1 MPGYGLNEFV
11 NMLHDYNN
19 IRQGQVILTAI
30 CLNAKRKSFDVKVID
45 HDVKIGDTIH
55 RYPVMFDRTY
65 FRINNKHQEFT
76 EGSKYRFVIIPIAQK
91 RRGLS
96 YEYQVELI

>member
-19 IRQGQVILTAI
+19 IREGQVILTAI

-65 FRINNKHQEFT
+65 FRINNKPQEFI

-96 YEYQVELI
+96 YEYKFELI

>member
-1 MPGYGLNEFV
+1 MRDLNQFMD
-11 NMLHDYNN
+11 MLHIYNN
-19 IRQGQVILTAI
+19 IKYGEIVLTGK
-30 CLNAKRKSFDVKVID
+30 CLDENKKLIEVEGISN
-45 HDVKIGDTIH
+45 DVKIGDTIH

-65 FRINNKHQEFT
+65 FRINNKSQEFT
-76 EGSKYRFVIIPIAQK
+76 EGSKYRFVITPIAQK

>member
-1 MPGYGLNEFV
+1 MPSYSLNEFV

-19 IRQGQVILTAI
+19 IRQGEIILTAV
-30 CLNAKRKSFDVKVID
+30 CLNSKRKSFDVEMIN

-65 FRINNKHQEFT
+65 FVIKNKYQEFT

-96 YEYQVELI
+96 YEYKFELI